1 MSPRER
7 LLAEFE
13 RRAKRLEP
21 DLRAAIVLAF
31 KKLVDDMNEAAIE
44 RAIKS
49 GNLDAAV
56 AAALPNGAMN
66 RAFYGVR
73 KIARDA
79 VAATANATV
88 KNTPALREIAIRFD
102 ALSPNV
108 LAAVQTIEGGSF
120 GYLQAEMRAGLRS
133 AIERG
138 IQAGKGPRTI
148 ARGLQ
153 NVLGLTPYQ
162 EGILANFR
170 AALEDGDFAKAL
182 GYVLRDKKFDGTLKK
197 AAEAG
202 KRLTPTQVDQMTAA
216 YTRRYKAYNAEVHA
230 RTTALTA
237 QRVGAQEAW
246 RQAAAELGDDVI
258 VVKVWNAT
266 LDARVR
272 DSHRA
277 MNGKKAL
284 LDGKYPN
291 GDSYPGESEPWNCR
305 CVETYKVQKAGTPIV
320 QPDGTT

>member
-13 RRAKRLEP
+13 RRAARLEP
-21 DLRAAIVLAF
+21 ELRAAILLAF
-31 KKLVDDMNEAAIE
+31 QKLVRDMNESAVE

-56 AAALPNGAMN
+56 AAALPAGALN

-73 KIARDA
+73 KIAREA
-79 VAATANATV
+79 VTATANATIR
-88 KNTPALREIAIRFD
+88 NTPALREIGIRFD
-102 ALSPNV
+102 ALSPTV
-108 LAAVQTIEGGSF
+108 LDAVRTIEGGSF

-133 AIERG
+133 AIEAG
-138 IQAGKGPRTI
+138 LKAGKGPRAV
-148 ARGLQ
+148 ARGLTE
-153 NVLGLTPYQ
+153 VLGLTPYQ

-170 AALEDGDFAKAL
+170 EALETGDFTKAL
-182 GYVLRDKKFDGTLKK
+182 TYDLRDKRFDVVLK
-197 AAEAG
+197 AARKAD
-202 KRLTPTQVDQMTAA
+202 KALTPAQINQMAAA

-246 RQAAAELGDDVI
+246 RQSTADLGPDYVT
-258 VVKVWNAT
+258 VKVWRAT

-305 CVETYKVQKAGTPIV
+305 CVETYAIQKAGTPIV
-320 QPDGTT
+320 QPDS